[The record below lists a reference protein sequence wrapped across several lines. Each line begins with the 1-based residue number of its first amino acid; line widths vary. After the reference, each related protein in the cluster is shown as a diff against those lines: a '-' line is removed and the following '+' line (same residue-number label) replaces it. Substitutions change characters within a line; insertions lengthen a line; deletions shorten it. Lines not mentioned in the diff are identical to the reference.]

1 MKFIQGTFS
10 CFIAVVFLLVI
21 TPSLAAVNLT
31 GAGGTFPAPMY
42 AKWADAYFKN
52 TGNRVNYQGIGSS
65 GGIRQVIAKTI
76 DFGGTDIPMSEEDL
90 NRNDLFQFPTLT
102 GGIVVVVNIPGIAS
116 GQLILDGE
124 TLGDIYLGKIKR
136 WNDPAIVRLNP
147 GLNLPGINIA
157 VVRRSDGAGSTY
169 VFTRYLEK
177 VNSRWKANV
186 GSGATVRWP
195 TGLGGKGNDGV
206 AAFVQRLRGSIG
218 YVEYTYAK
226 PGNMAYTRLVNAEG
240 KAISPNE
247 ASFRAAGDGADWSQ
261 SFSQDL
267 TNQKGDNAWPVT
279 SATFILI
286 PKKQRNIAKGKEIL
300 RFFDWAFK
308 NGDSLAT
315 ELDFAALPDPLVEKI
330 RAAWQTNIKDSSG
343 IHPLY
348 P

>member
-1 MKFIQGTFS
+1 MKFIQGPFS
-10 CFIAVVFLLVI
+10 CFIAVVFCLVI
-21 TPSLAAVNLT
+21 TPSFAAVNLT

-76 DFGGTDIPMSEEDL
+76 DFGGTDIPMSEGDL
-90 NRNDLFQFPTLT
+90 NRNDLFQFPTLI
-102 GGIVVVVNIPGIAS
+102 GGIVVVVNISGIAS

-240 KAISPNE
+240 KAVSPNE

-267 TNQKGDNAWPVT
+267 TSQKGDNAWPVT

-308 NGDSLAT
+308 NGDNLAT

-330 RAAWQTNIKDSSG
+330 RTAWQANIKDSSG
-343 IHPLY
+343 EHPLY

>member
-308 NGDSLAT
+308 NGDNLAT

-343 IHPLY
+343 EHPLY

>member
-308 NGDSLAT
+308 NGDNLAT

-330 RAAWQTNIKDSSG
+330 RTAWQTNIKDSSG
-343 IHPLY
+343 EHPLY

>member
-308 NGDSLAT
+308 NGDNLAT

-330 RAAWQTNIKDSSG
+330 RTAWQTNIKDSSG

>member
-247 ASFRAAGDGADWSQ
+247 ASFRAAGDGADWSE

-286 PKKQRNIAKGKEIL
+286 PKKPRNIAKGKEIL

-308 NGDSLAT
+308 NGDNLAT

-330 RAAWQTNIKDSSG
+330 RTAWQTNIKDSSG
-343 IHPLY
+343 KHPLY

>member
-1 MKFIQGTFS
+1 M
-10 CFIAVVFLLVI
+10 
-21 TPSLAAVNLT
+21 
-31 GAGGTFPAPMY
+31 
-42 AKWADAYFKN
+42 
-52 TGNRVNYQGIGSS
+52 NYHGICSY

-90 NRNDLFQFPTLT
+90 NRYDLFQFPSLI
-102 GGIVVVVNIPGIAS
+102 GGIVVVVYIPGIAS

-124 TLGDIYLGKIKR
+124 TLADIYLGKIKR
-136 WNDPAIVRLNP
+136 WNDPAVVRLNP

-157 VVRRSDGAGSTY
+157 VIRRSDGAGSTY

-195 TGLGGKGNDGV
+195 TGLGRKGNDGV
-206 AAFVQRLRGSIG
+206 AAFVQRVRGSIG

-226 PGNMAYTRLVNAEG
+226 PGNMAYPRLVNAEG

-247 ASFRAAGDGADWSQ
+247 ASFRAAGEWADWSE
-261 SFSQDL
+261 SFSQVL

-279 SATFILI
+279 SATFIWI

-308 NGDSLAT
+308 NGDNLAT

-330 RAAWQTNIKDSSG
+330 RTAWQTNIKDSSG
-343 IHPLY
+343 EHPLY

>member
-286 PKKQRNIAKGKEIL
+286 PKKPRNIAKGKEIL

-308 NGDSLAT
+308 NGDNLAT

-330 RAAWQTNIKDSSG
+330 RTAWQTNIKDSSG
-343 IHPLY
+343 EHPLY

>member
-136 WNDPAIVRLNP
+136 WNDPAVVRLNP

-286 PKKQRNIAKGKEIL
+286 PKKPRNIAKGKEIL

-308 NGDSLAT
+308 NGDNLAT

-330 RAAWQTNIKDSSG
+330 RTAWQTNIKDSSG
-343 IHPLY
+343 EHPLY